1 MSYISAEDVLPKE
14 LIETI
19 QQYVSGKSIYIPCK
33 EKKVWGSQTKT
44 KQYYKIRNQEIC
56 IKHKNGAIR
65 RVNVNIAATTVEN
78 YRKLKEAGIGTYI
91 LFQETYNKESYEK
104 LHPTG
109 PKHDYN
115 YHTEKTWEKTGSQ

>member
-33 EKKVWGSQTKT
+33 EKKVWGSQTET

-56 IKHKNGAIR
+56 IKHKNGVSIKTL
-65 RVNVNIAATTVEN
+65 ATT
-78 YRKLKEAGIGTYI
+78 YSL
-91 LFQETYNKESYEK
+91 SEK
-104 LHPTG
+104 SIQRIIRIT
-109 PKHDYN
+109 
-115 YHTEKTWEKTGSQ
+115 SQKDDFIQ